1 MWAFSLTWC
10 LACLPWLISL
20 WMRRVKE
27 TNNKQRKITFGEI
40 LAKQSRISSIFKSAE
55 FIVRCRLHVPAQLVS
70 AFFESITNISL
81 THTHAVYTAVYQRK
95 HKKFLFRH
103 VFLITTVCLILDSDK
118 PPVRLL
124 LHTMAFRF
132 DCLFYWLVS
141 LIRVFTLIICFRFD
155 PSSNC
160 CDFDRYRKSSHI
172 QWQFARLLMRTD
184 GMRKSLSS
192 GKDCEAWY
200 NCDDYDRYCLSW
212 IMFWQI
218 ISFHLISSN

>member
-1 MWAFSLTWC
+1 MQIARTGSARLGF
-10 LACLPWLISL
+10 L
-20 WMRRVKE
+20 WI
-27 TNNKQRKITFGEI
+27 NNKHFTY
-40 LAKQSRISSIFKSAE
+40 
-55 FIVRCRLHVPAQLVS
+55 
-70 AFFESITNISL
+70 
-81 THTHAVYTAVYQRK
+81 THTVYTAVYQRK

-103 VFLITTVCLILDSDK
+103 VFLITTVCLITESDT
-118 PPVRLL
+118 RFWRATGSAL

-192 GKDCEAWY
+192 WKDCEAWY